1 MGRGMAVRC
10 REIGEF
16 GRCFNEKFL
25 KAVGLIDE
33 RNVGKQGDEKGAWIS
48 HLSNQDDDDDDDD
61 IRTNSGDSGT
71 LLNEDTY

>member
-1 MGRGMAVRC
+1 M
-10 REIGEF
+10 F
-16 GRCFNEKFL
+16 QYFNEKFL

-33 RNVGKQGDEKGAWIS
+33 RNMGKQGDEKGAWIS

-61 IRTNSGDSGT
+61 IRTDSGDSGT